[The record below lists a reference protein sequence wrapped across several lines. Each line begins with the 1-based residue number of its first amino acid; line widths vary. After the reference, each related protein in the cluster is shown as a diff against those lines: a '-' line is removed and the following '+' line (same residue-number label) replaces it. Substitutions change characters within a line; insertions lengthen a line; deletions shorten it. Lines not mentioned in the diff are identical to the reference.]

1 MYNNNSDDDTARA
14 YRNAGRTRAMFSKRG
29 IIKAIRGG
37 RGIKKKT
44 LIIRP

>member
-14 YRNAGRTRAMFSKRG
+14 YTNATRTRAMFSKHG
-29 IIKAIRGG
+29 VIKAIRGG
-37 RGIKKKT
+37 MGDRKKT